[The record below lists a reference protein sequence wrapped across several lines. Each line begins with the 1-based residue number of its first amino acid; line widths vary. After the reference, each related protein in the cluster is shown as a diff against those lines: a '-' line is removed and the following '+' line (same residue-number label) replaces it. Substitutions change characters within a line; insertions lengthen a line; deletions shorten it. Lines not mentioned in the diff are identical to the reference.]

1 VIRTVPAAFDRAR
14 AEIAPALQRCT
25 ERLSPEIQRVV
36 AYHLGFAD
44 AEGRPVGADG
54 GKAAR
59 PALALLSAQAVGAPA
74 RTAYPGAVAVEL
86 VHNFSLLHDDVI
98 DHDGSRRHR
107 PTAWALFGVGPAI
120 VAGDALL
127 TLSHQVLFEAPVP
140 GRHRAAQA
148 MAEATSAMIAG
159 QAEDLAFQDRPEVS
173 TREALRMCER
183 KTGALLGCAA
193 SIGAVLAAAEDRV
206 IRSLST
212 FGIRLGVAYQAVD
225 DVLGIWGRPEVT
237 GKPAWND
244 LRERKK
250 SLPVAAAL
258 GESALG
264 AARLRSILSGG
275 MDEEQVAEAA
285 RLVEE
290 LGGREWTLQE
300 ADRQL
305 EQALD
310 ALRRAPIET
319 GARGELEEVAAFVT
333 RREF

>member
-1 VIRTVPAAFDRAR
+1 MIRTVPAAFGRAR
-14 AEIAPALQRCT
+14 AEVGPALQRCT
-25 ERLSPEIQRVV
+25 EGLSPEIRRIA

-54 GKAAR
+54 GKAVR
-59 PALALLSAQAVGAPA
+59 PALALLSAEAVGASA
-74 RTAYPGAVAVEL
+74 ATALPGAVAVEL

-98 DHDGSRRHR
+98 DHDGARRHR

-127 TLSHQVLFEAPVP
+127 TLSQQVLLDALGP
-140 GRHRAAQA
+140 GRLHAALA
-148 MAEATSAMIAG
+148 LASATSDMIAG
-159 QAEDLAFQDRPEVS
+159 QGEDLAFQDRPAVS
-173 TREALRMCER
+173 TGEALQMCER

-193 SIGAVLAAAEDRV
+193 SIGAILAGAQSGV
-206 IRSLST
+206 IRLLSD
-212 FGIRLGVAYQAVD
+212 FGRRLGVAYQAID
-225 DVLGIWGRPEVT
+225 DVLGIWGRSEVT

-258 GESALG
+258 AAEGQG
-264 AARLRSILSGG
+264 AARLRSILSGF
-275 MDEEQVAEAA
+275 MDEEQVAVAA
-285 RLVEE
+285 RLVDE
-290 LGGREWTLQE
+290 LGGREWTLRQ

-305 EQALD
+305 ERALD
-310 ALRRAPIET
+310 ALHRAHIEPDV
-319 GARGELEEVAAFVT
+319 RGELEEVAAFVT